1 MVMNGKKVGDGVNV
15 NYSREK
21 WGDVCGCGSSVM
33 MRLKDNSDN
42 DKVGE
47 VILIEDEWG
56 KSVVVSCREG
66 KKEKS
71 GGGDI
76 GVMELWCGCGVGEG
90 YVVCDGSE
98 VSIGE

>member
-1 MVMNGKKVGDGVNV
+1 MNGKKVGDGVNV

-47 VILIEDEWG
+47 VILIEDE
-56 KSVVVSCREG
+56 
-66 KKEKS
+66 
-71 GGGDI
+71 
-76 GVMELWCGCGVGEG
+76 
-90 YVVCDGSE
+90 
-98 VSIGE
+98 